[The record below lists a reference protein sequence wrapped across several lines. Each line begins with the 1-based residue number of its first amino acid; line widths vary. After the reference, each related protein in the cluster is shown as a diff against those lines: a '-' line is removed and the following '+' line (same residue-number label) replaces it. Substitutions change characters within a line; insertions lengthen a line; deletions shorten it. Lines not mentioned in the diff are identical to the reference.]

1 MSKKKPKKAEPKRA
15 RATSEAKTKPSES
28 PHVIAEPSTVEPS
41 VDFSANF
48 APAGA
53 VEAAERVEAAESVPP
68 ESGPKSTKESHA
80 DDDTAADY
88 GADLVA
94 EISAYVPDVASDDV
108 LDAPAHAE
116 GVAPR
121 GIGGDVGGELRAVE
135 AEVDRILHEHVRL
148 DEPPGV
154 AEGLG
159 LGAAFRVVERL
170 REAIPVELPGEQGG
184 TLVDAAKDVLS
195 TDYYLR
201 QWGRLGLRNRS
212 EEVDEFGLDPVYE
225 ARFRPFFDLLYK
237 YWFRVEVEGLENVP
251 DDGRCILVGNHSG
264 VLPYDGIMVRT
275 AVRRAHPAARE
286 VRWLAE
292 DFVYHLP
299 FLGAFMNRIGAV
311 RACQENAERLLE
323 GERCVLVFP
332 EGIKG
337 IGKLWR
343 DRYQLQRFGRGGFV
357 KLALRTG
364 APIVPVA
371 IVGAEESAPMLYKVE
386 YLTEALGLP
395 FVPVTPGFPIFGP
408 LGFIPAPTKWR
419 IKFLPA
425 VDLEGSGPESADDAL
440 LVNRLAE
447 RVRGTIQESLDKTVA
462 TRKSVFF

>member
-1 MSKKKPKKAEPKRA
+1 MSKKKPKKPEPKRA
-15 RATSEAKTKPSES
+15 RAASETKAKAES
-28 PHVIAEPSTVEPS
+28 PVVEPS
-41 VDFSANF
+41 VVVEPIAPGRAEG
-48 APAGA
+48 APA
-53 VEAAERVEAAESVPP
+53 AAPPVAESAPP
-68 ESGPKSTKESHA
+68 ESGPKSTPQGSIGA
-80 DDDTAADY
+80 DDDSAADY

-108 LDAPAHAE
+108 LEAPALSN
-116 GVAPR
+116 APR

-447 RVRGTIQESLDKTVA
+447 RVRGTIQESLDRTVA
-462 TRKSVFF
+462 ARKSVFF